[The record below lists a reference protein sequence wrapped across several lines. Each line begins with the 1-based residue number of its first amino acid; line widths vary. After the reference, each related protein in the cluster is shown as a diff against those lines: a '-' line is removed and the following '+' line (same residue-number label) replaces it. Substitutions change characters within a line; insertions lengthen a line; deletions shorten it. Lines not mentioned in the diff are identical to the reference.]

1 MLFLK
6 RIPLFFTKFSSKI
19 SLHDMFF
26 LPFVMI
32 FAIVINISM
41 TLDVEDTQILSYLVL
56 ALVLMS
62 FAVTLTMVFR
72 EREISRYI
80 FLHILFMFI
89 LISLTIVNGLKI
101 KNILYL
107 SISLLTLLLI
117 MNYYRNR
124 ISFVLQCLAFAFSFC
139 VYINFIHIVTH
150 PMLWMIDEYK
160 TADGYL
166 LGGNYNQMGCRLLI
180 SLSTCLLCLRYSWL
194 WIVNFV
200 LQSVIVI
207 ASLFMVSSMTSL
219 SMISLFLVFCLI
231 PSIRMRKMGIYCLFV
246 VFILFQVFVV
256 FNGRGLEN
264 NNIARYIVVDVLH
277 KDLTFTNRTYMW
289 EAGINLFLKSPI
301 WGWGYPDSNWYRA
314 NMESLAIGP
323 HNFLLSILVNG
334 GVLLF
339 FLYVYICSVAFKAI
353 KHYMNDHN
361 LQILLFSVLSLW
373 FMSLMEMYPYTFM
386 FYALALLYYYP
397 YYTKEKN
404 RKKGSVDIESKK

>member
-6 RIPLFFTKFSSKI
+6 RIPLFFTKSSSKV
-19 SLHDMFF
+19 SLHDMVF

-32 FAIVINISM
+32 FAIVVNISM
-41 TLDVEDTQILSYLVL
+41 TLDVEATQLLSYLVL
-56 ALVLMS
+56 VLVLMS

-107 SISLLTLLLI
+107 SISLLSLLLI

-139 VYINFIHIVTH
+139 VYVNFIHIVSH

-160 TADGYL
+160 TASGYL

-194 WIVNFV
+194 WIVNFL
-200 LQSVIVI
+200 LQSVIIV
-207 ASLFMVSSMTSL
+207 ASLFMVNSMTSL

-231 PSIRMRKMGIYCLFV
+231 PSLRIRKMGIYSLFV
-246 VFILFQVFVV
+246 AFMLFQVLVV

-264 NNIARYIVVDVLH
+264 NDMARYIVVDILH
-277 KDLTFTNRTYMW
+277 KDLTFTYRTYMW
-289 EAGINLFLKSPI
+289 EAGINLFLKSPL
-301 WGWGYPDSNWYRA
+301 WGWGYPDADWYRG

-323 HNFLLSILVNG
+323 HNFLLSILING
-334 GVLLF
+334 GVLLL
-339 FLYVYICSVAFKAI
+339 FLYMYICYAAFKAI
-353 KHYMNDHN
+353 KHYMNDHI

-386 FYALALLYYYP
+386 FYALALLYFYP
-397 YYTKEKN
+397 YYAKE
-404 RKKGSVDIESKK
+404 RIIKKEV